1 MYHYILKSL
10 KISFWF
16 LLPLLFISGT
26 KGGQNFYTSNYFEGS
41 YELQATGVLEQ
52 QLCGVVYFKNTLQTN
67 NQGIQYSTLTLKF
80 ISSESSDQHSME
92 LLITKQDQSSLIKK
106 GKYGVSEDIEGFLN
120 DFDGVFGFANVR
132 SLGEEPFFAKKGK
145 VVIAQ
150 ISELGLKGYIDVTLK
165 CNKGNKIFINGSFS
179 AAEKRG

>member
-10 KISFWF
+10 KISFWI

-26 KGGQNFYTSNYFEGS
+26 KGDQDIYVSNYFEGS
-41 YELQATGVLEQ
+41 YELQATGALEQ
-52 QLCGVVYFKNTLQTN
+52 QLCGVVYFENTLETN
-67 NQGIQYSTLTLKF
+67 AQGIQCSTLSLKF
-80 ISSESSDQHSME
+80 ISNESSDQHSME
-92 LLITKQDQSSLIKK
+92 LLITKQNQSSPIKK

-132 SLGEEPFFAKKGK
+132 SIGEEPFFANTGK
-145 VVIAQ
+145 VVITQ
-150 ISELGLKGYIDVTLK
+150 ITELGLRGYMDVTLK

>member
-10 KISFWF
+10 KISFWI

-26 KGGQNFYTSNYFEGS
+26 KSGPDFYVSNYFEGS
-41 YELQATGVLEQ
+41 YELQATGAFEQ
-52 QLCGVVYFKNTLQTN
+52 QLFGVVYFENTLETN
-67 NQGIQYSTLTLKF
+67 NQGIQFSTLSLKF
-80 ISSESSDQHSME
+80 ISNGLSEQHNME
-92 LLITKQDQSSLIKK
+92 VLITKQIQSNSIKK
-106 GKYGVSEDIEGFLN
+106 GKYRVSEDIEGFLN

-145 VVIAQ
+145 VVITQ
-150 ISELGLKGYIDVTLK
+150 ISELGLRGYIDVTLK
-165 CNKGNKIFINGSFS
+165 CNKGNKIFINGSFN